1 MAGKIFINYRR
12 GDDPGF
18 AQALFA
24 RLEQAFRADQ
34 LFMDIDS
41 IKPGLD
47 FVRELEKQVTQ
58 SDVVLSV
65 IGKGWIDARDAVGG
79 RRLDNPHDY
88 VRTEIRLALDQG
100 KRVIPVLVGEAQ
112 LPSEAELPE
121 EIRALATRN
130 AVRLSHAQF
139 KHEAENLFEVL
150 KEALEEAESLRQA
163 QAAQQKAEAEKKE
176 KEKLGQTAAGLEAG
190 DMIAL
195 QHWEFIKESNKPSDF
210 EKFIKDF
217 SNTRLAPL
225 AQRQL
230 DKMAAEAWQNR
241 SDEIP
246 ALEEFVRQFPYD
258 THAEEAKQRI
268 GVLSAQ
274 SMEAAS
280 WERIRN
286 GTEVEAVEE
295 HISRYP
301 GGANARAA
309 RQKLEVLKRE
319 RDARSHWLAIAGAT
333 APRPFEEFV
342 ELYPETAY
350 AAQARVRVDQILRA
364 HEEADW
370 NAIRNERHPA
380 PFLRFLKAHPKGQHA
395 ADASRA
401 AGSLRQVVEQEAW
414 AEVRDSDLPIA
425 LQAYIA
431 AVPDGR
437 NVKAARKRLQAL
449 TAGRAPPPDQRT
461 TASTSSASA
470 TTADRSA
477 PKPKRRKRV
486 LFWTFTVLM
495 IFVTACFT
503 GLVISS
509 PSNQSD
515 LHIGMTG
522 STIFLGLT
530 VIVLRLFGPRLYPSP
545 TGKPASRAIL
555 FHAIGALGILLW
567 LAFIQ
572 GSYQSMYSRYT
583 ASFPLSLVLALAVLL
598 LAGISM
604 RSGTRPW
611 LRYVYYGGSLVT
623 GLAYMANY
631 PAYNYGSSRLN
642 LPFAGGMLLALL
654 SGLALLLDVLAV
666 ITAPPSL
673 GRSAS

>member
-24 RLEQAFRADQ
+24 RLEQAFRPDQ

-47 FVRELEKQVTQ
+47 FVRELEKQVAQ
-58 SDVVLSV
+58 SDVMLSV
-65 IGKGWIDARDAVGG
+65 IGKGWIDARDAAGG

-88 VRTEIRLALDQG
+88 VLTEIKLALNQG

-121 EIRALATRN
+121 GIKALATRN

-139 KHEAENLFEVL
+139 KHEAENLFGVL
-150 KEALEEAESLRQA
+150 KEAIEEAESLRQA
-163 QAAQQKAEAEKKE
+163 HAAEEKAEAEKKE
-176 KEKLGQTAAGLEAG
+176 KEKLGQAAAGLDAG

-195 QHWEFIKESNKPSDF
+195 QHWEFIKESNKPADF

-217 SNTRLAPL
+217 SNSRLAPL

-230 DKMAAEAWQNR
+230 DKMAAEAWQKR

-258 THAEEAKQRI
+258 AHVEEAKQRI
-268 GVLSAQ
+268 EVLSAQ

-286 GTEVEAVEE
+286 GTDIEAVEE

-309 RQKLEVLKRE
+309 RQKLEALKRE
-319 RDARSHWLAIAGAT
+319 RDARNHWLAIAGAT
-333 APRPFEEFV
+333 ATRPFEEFV
-342 ELYPETAY
+342 ELYPDTVY
-350 AAQARVRVDQILRA
+350 AAQARVRLDQILRA
-364 HEEADW
+364 QEETDW

-395 ADASRA
+395 ADAYRA
-401 AGSLRQVVEQEAW
+401 AGSLPQLVEQEAW
-414 AEVRDSDLPIA
+414 AEVRDSDLPIV

-437 NVKAARKRLQAL
+437 NMKAARRRLQAL

-461 TASTSSASA
+461 TTSTASASA
-470 TTADRSA
+470 TTADQSA
-477 PKPKRRKRV
+477 PKSKRGKRV

-495 IFVTACFT
+495 SFVAACFT
-503 GLVISS
+503 GLVINSRYS
-509 PSNQSD
+509 QGD
-515 LHIGMTG
+515 FRVGIAG
-522 STIFLGLT
+522 SAIFLGLT

-545 TGKPASRAIL
+545 TQKPASRAIL
-555 FHAIGALGILLW
+555 FHAIGAVGILLW
-567 LAFIQ
+567 MAVIH
-572 GSYQSMYSRYT
+572 GAYQSMYSSYT
-583 ASFPLSLVLALAVLL
+583 VLYPLSVVLALAVLL

-604 RSGTRPW
+604 RSGTWRW
-611 LRYVYYGGSLVT
+611 IRYLYYGGSLVT
-623 GLAYMANY
+623 GLAYIANY
-631 PAYNYGSSRLN
+631 PAYTYGIN
-642 LPFAGGMLLALL
+642 LPFAGGVLLALL
-654 SGLALLLDVLAV
+654 SVLALLLDVLAFM
-666 ITAPPSL
+666 TAPPSL